1 MHRLEAV
8 ARVGERPRHDHAH
21 GVIEVGTLHFVEDGY
36 GTNIGR
42 SRRLSGVRIFRVR
55 QRGIRQFFVMESY
68 SASGAL
74 KPPLTD
80 HRARFFSSFFQRLT
94 RPPRLPAEA
103 SNPATGTRANCR
115 TRRRA

>member
-21 GVIEVGTLHFVEDGY
+21 GVIEVGALHFVEDGY

-55 QRGIRQFFVMESY
+55 QRGIRQFFVMASY

-80 HRARFFSSFFQRLT
+80 HRARFFPSFFQRLT
-94 RPPRLPAEA
+94 RSARLPPRPTHPA
-103 SNPATGTRANCR
+103 PATRATCP
-115 TRRRA
+115 TP